1 MQRFGTGDGAALEI
15 IRPMSD
21 WVVVENVTT
30 PYELTGLETETYYEW
45 YVEGINEN
53 CAGDMTSET
62 ATFTTGEQSPQT
74 IALQEGTNWV
84 SFYVNVTLDDLKAA
98 LVAALPAGNSTAIT
112 IQSQDQNVKYQRGR
126 WVGPLAALDMAQMYK
141 ITVSS
146 ACEVSFEGTPIDPS
160 TLSITINANG
170 NTWIAYPYNQSM
182 TVTALFTGFAEN
194 NDQVSSFTQS
204 TKYNRGRWVGQLT
217 TLEAGQGYIYKT
229 EATTPRTFTF
239 PAVSRNVQSR

>member
-1 MQRFGTGDGAALEI
+1 LHIDNIVCGT
-15 IRPMSD
+15 P
-21 WVVVENVTT
+21 VEAGEWETVEATESSVILTGLTPET
-30 PYELTGLETETYYEW
+30 PYEVKVQGVCGETETEW
-45 YVEGINEN
+45 
-53 CAGDMTSET
+53 SEIQ
-62 ATFTTGEQSPQT
+62 TFTTLEQTTVTQVIDLVS
-74 IALQEGTNWV
+74 GTNWV
-84 SFYVNVTLDDLKAA
+84 SFNVDITLGDLQGA
-98 LVAALPAGNSTAIT
+98 LIEAVTASNPTIT
-112 IQSQDQNVKYQRGR
+112 IKSQNQNVKYQRGR
-126 WVGPLAALDMAQMYK
+126 WVVQLAALDMAQMYK

-182 TVTALFTGFAEN
+182 TVTDLFTGFAVN
-194 NDQVSSFTQS
+194 NDQVSSSTQN

>member
-1 MQRFGTGDGAALEI
+1 
-15 IRPMSD
+15 
-21 WVVVENVTT
+21 
-30 PYELTGLETETYYEW
+30 
-45 YVEGINEN
+45 
-53 CAGDMTSET
+53 
-62 ATFTTGEQSPQT
+62 
-74 IALQEGTNWV
+74 
-84 SFYVNVTLDDLKAA
+84 
-98 LVAALPAGNSTAIT
+98 
-112 IQSQDQNVKYQRGR
+112 
-126 WVGPLAALDMAQMYK
+126 MYK

-182 TVTALFTGFAEN
+182 TAAALFTGFAVN
-194 NDQVSSFTQS
+194 NDQVSSSTQN